1 MSVDLCNVLAALA
14 ALVLPLLLAWWLVV
28 RSSPPERRERIR

>member
-28 RSSPPERRERIR
+28 RGPPRNKRERIR